1 MYCNEI
7 CPAVAWNS
15 RPETFWKSTEWS
27 VGMNDRHPRDDFA
40 LWTSPPQQGG
50 ASDMTS
56 QAATPTTD
64 PHQSRGCQW
73 GLGESDG
80 HISPGRRFHTSS
92 PLSDLFSSTTEPQ
105 ARGPSGFKPPDSRS
119 SFPNFLLHSAASRLE
134 GLDPRS
140 TFYRPSS
147 GEDSYFKWSKPHT
160 SDHAACMMSRDFWG
174 ALGGDSGGVGGVG
187 EVHRG
192 SVGSVA
198 SYCRTS
204 SAGSLS
210 GPPTPTTGGPPN
222 APGAGPN
229 TPLVIPQ
236 PVKPQ
241 SRVNKTYQCKMCDQ
255 IFNTKS
261 DMLIHCQQIHK
272 QDPKPYKCPTCSKC
286 FANSSYLSQHARI
299 HSGIKPY
306 KCEICER
313 KFTQLTILKQHIR
326 IHTKEKPYL
335 CTHLECGKAFTQ
347 LSQLQQHVRTH
358 TNERPFQC
366 MYMGCG
372 KAFTQLTILQ
382 QHVRI
387 HTKEKPYH
395 CMYLGCGKSFTQLT
409 QLKQH
414 VRIHTNEKPYSCT
427 HEGCGKTFTQL
438 SQLQQHVRTHTNE
451 RPYRCM
457 HQGCGDTFI
466 QLSHLQ
472 QHIRTHTGEK
482 PYKCMHPGCGKAF
495 SQLSNLQSHSRS
507 HMTDKP
513 FRCNSCYKCY
523 ADEQSLREHIPK
535 HSDTKHLK
543 THICHICGKS
553 YTQETY
559 LTRHMAKHSQDPSN
573 PNGMGPKPLP
583 HPIKQE
589 PVEPNDR
596 DFMPHPHDKS
606 PTDLGPSNTG
616 STGPDAG
623 GGIGGGGGG
632 GGGPGGP
639 AGTQCGRSVS
649 SAFMPLSPFPPTT
662 CSSANTGPSTAAAAA
677 AAYHH
682 YGSGLAHTGLTS
694 PLPHISSMASPRYFP
709 YDPIGFRKDAPE
721 RNLNMGMGRDSMIA
735 NSLLSLQHIKNYAS
749 QQMPSFT
756 PTCTTASRLA

>member
-372 KAFTQLTILQ
+372 KAFTQL
-382 QHVRI
+382 
-387 HTKEKPYH
+387 
-395 CMYLGCGKSFTQLT
+395 
-409 QLKQH
+409 
-414 VRIHTNEKPYSCT
+414 
-427 HEGCGKTFTQL
+427 
-438 SQLQQHVRTHTNE
+438 
-451 RPYRCM
+451 
-457 HQGCGDTFI
+457 
-466 QLSHLQ
+466 SHLQ

>member
-347 LSQLQQHVRTH
+347 L
-358 TNERPFQC
+358 
-366 MYMGCG
+366 
-372 KAFTQLTILQ
+372 
-382 QHVRI
+382 
-387 HTKEKPYH
+387 
-395 CMYLGCGKSFTQLT
+395 T

-427 HEGCGKTFTQL
+427 HEGCGKTFT
-438 SQLQQHVRTHTNE
+438 
-451 RPYRCM
+451 
-457 HQGCGDTFI
+457 